1 MSEKLFEQAMEII
14 KEHANK
20 YLKKYKEYIFEQDTE
35 DKQFE
40 KMISYFVEISFA
52 TAVLQDME
60 YETYDEDNE
69 EQYKTIIELSK
80 KEGFNIVEYIFD
92 KFHSGVTLSDINDSS
107 LYEIIDYD
115 WEDVLE
121 YI

>member
-1 MSEKLFEQAMEII
+1 MSEKLFEEAMEVI

-20 YLKKYKEYIFEQDTE
+20 YLKKYKELIFEQDTE
-35 DKQFE
+35 DEQFE

-60 YETYDEDNE
+60 YESYDEDDE
-69 EQYKTIIELSK
+69 EQYKNIIELSK
-80 KEGFNIVEYIFD
+80 KEGFNIVEFIFD
-92 KFHSGVTLSDINDSS
+92 KFHSDVTLSDMNDSS
-107 LYEIIDYD
+107 LHEIVSYD
-115 WEDVLE
+115 WEDEE